1 MRKKIKLALM
11 TLIFAVTTANACGGK
26 GNGNSGAAKTSGGM
40 VKFEDYVQVDK
51 NPKGEYI
58 GDFNLVEYLE
68 AYGAQDIWRV
78 EFYRSDTTQVRARFK
93 NGIHIALNFN
103 VDPNNRF
110 EYPHLDNISIYAATD
125 EYKPET
131 ITELRHEQDL
141 TTGKRSEWSRA
152 FETASVELFTNDGE
166 YKKKHATE
174 HSYVV
179 NPDRYFYAVWE
190 YGEYNKR
197 TLVCVPEYFDA
208 GFKADVLPY
217 LALEEP
223 SFREDPLKDTDIGGQ
238 IVYKD

>member
-1 MRKKIKLALM
+1 MKKKLVVIWAALALAAM
-11 TLIFAVTTANACGGK
+11 LATGCGGK
-26 GNGNSGAAKTSGGM
+26 EKAASGKSANGK
-40 VKFEDYVQVDK
+40 VEFESFIQTDK
-51 NPKGEYI
+51 NPRGEYI
-58 GDFNLVEYLE
+58 GDVNLVEYLE

-78 EFYRSDTTQVRARFK
+78 EFYRSDTTQVRARFE

-103 VDPNNRF
+103 LDPNNRF
-110 EYPHLDNISIYAATD
+110 EYWHLDSISIYVATD

-131 ITELRHEQDL
+131 ITELRHEHDL
-141 TTGKRSEWSRA
+141 TSGKRSEWSRA
-152 FETASVELFTNDGE
+152 FKTASVELFTNDEE

-179 NPDRYFYAVWE
+179 NPDRYFYAV
-190 YGEYNKR
+190 GEYNKK

-217 LALEEP
+217 LVLEEP
-223 SFREDPLKDTDIGGQ
+223 SFREDPLKDTDIAGQ